1 MPTLELAKRI
11 PAFAKGISDDMYD
24 DYDRY
29 NTGRNKMIDKFTRQ
43 PGYDLKKAEQTTD
56 TILKQVARVKG
67 KEIPVQK
74 AIPQSK
80 PKGRTNK
87 K

>member
-1 MPTLELAKRI
+1 
-11 PAFAKGISDDMYD
+11 
-24 DYDRY
+24 
-29 NTGRNKMIDKFTRQ
+29 MIGKFTRQ